1 MYLGTSSGL
10 SMITVIELLEIF
22 LLVDSIG
29 LVVSSK
35 GKVVKIVN
43 AVLAIIWVICI
54 VMNIVNYGFFK

>member
-54 VMNIVNYGFFK
+54 VMNIVSYGFFK